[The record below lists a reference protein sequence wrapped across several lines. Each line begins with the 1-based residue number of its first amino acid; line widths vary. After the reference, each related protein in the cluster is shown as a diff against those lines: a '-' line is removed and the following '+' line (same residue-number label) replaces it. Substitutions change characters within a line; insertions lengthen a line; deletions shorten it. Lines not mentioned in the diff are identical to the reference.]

1 MKSVGE
7 FWFRIGIGAAL
18 ILLGV
23 LVSAASGTGAGVV
36 LMVLG
41 VAQLAW
47 TAIAAN
53 LLIRKARRIEDQRR

>member
-7 FWFRIGIGAAL
+7 FWFRIGIGVVL

-23 LVSAASGTGAGVV
+23 LVSAAAGEGAGVV

-41 VAQLAW
+41 LIQLAW
-47 TAIAAN
+47 TVFSAN
-53 LLIRKARRIEDQRR
+53 LIARKAKRLEQRR

>member
-7 FWFRIGIGAAL
+7 FWFRIGIGAVL

-23 LVSAASGTGAGVV
+23 LISAASGNGSGAF

-41 VAQLAW
+41 VIQLAW
-47 TAIAAN
+47 TAIAAQ
-53 LLIRKARRIEDQRR
+53 RIVKRAQKMQR

>member
-7 FWFRIGIGAAL
+7 FWFRIGIGIAL

-41 VAQLAW
+41 VIQLAW

-53 LLIRKARRIEDQRR
+53 RIVKKAERIQR